1 MLAAALPAPT
11 TMVRPLGGG
20 GRCGA
25 STRSGRAASSAAWN
39 MRFSSCSA
47 SITASTSAA
56 PRAGATVRRMEEG
69 SSVGALPPAPAIDA
83 GTQKVEALAGEQ
95 QLLHLLVVAGGDRLP
110 TLAHGGDPGR
120 RVAENGL
127 GGIDRGA
134 PRLEG
139 GKPRHARLARHA
151 GAVEIARPSGAIGQ
165 EPRRLD
171 ARRHGGEAPLQR
183 LIMHQ
188 PSPEGG

>member
-56 PRAGATVRRMEEG
+56 PRAGATVRRVAQL

-95 QLLHLLVVAGGDRLP
+95 QLLHLLIVTGRDHLP
-110 TLAHGGDPGR
+110 A
-120 RVAENGL
+120 AE
-127 GGIDRGA
+127 
-134 PRLEG
+134 
-139 GKPRHARLARHA
+139 
-151 GAVEIARPSGAIGQ
+151 
-165 EPRRLD
+165 
-171 ARRHGGEAPLQR
+171 HGGEP
-183 LIMHQ
+183 
-188 PSPEGG
+188 